1 MGPSNAPLSIYG
13 RVHLPNGE
21 TIDRSI
27 KGMQGAAGV
36 LESNSPSKA
45 VYIGVGGS
53 S

>member
-1 MGPSNAPLSIYG
+1 MLLYQFMGESIY
-13 RVHLPNGE
+13 LMGE
-21 TIDRSI
+21 PIDRSI

-45 VYIGVGGS
+45 AYIGVGGS